1 MLWDTSN
8 RMLKPRSSIIKL
20 HPYSNLMADREG
32 ICLDLN
38 ENTAGCSP
46 RVAARLRSLTVDD
59 IAQYPDREAGER
71 LAASFLCVAPER
83 VLLTNGVDEGLFL
96 LASAY
101 LGEGAG
107 MIFAEPTFVMY
118 PTVGQSVG
126 ARLTPLRMGENFTY
140 PTDELLKVI
149 SPDTRLIAVA
159 NPNNPTGLP
168 VPRAD
173 LLRIV
178 GAAPDAA
185 VLVDEA
191 YFDFYGETSL
201 PEVER
206 HNNLFVARTFSK
218 AYGMAGVRLGVLV
231 GPPEQIEYLRRF
243 CPPFNVNAVALACLE
258 EALADQEFVAAHVA
272 QIRQERELFQKLCL
286 DLGLKSW
293 PSRTNFV
300 LVRVGARCREFVDAM
315 RRCGVIVRD
324 ISASPGCEDC
334 VRITIGT
341 REEMERVS
349 AALRTAVSSLSLHR
363 I

>member
-1 MLWDTSN
+1 
-8 RMLKPRSSIIKL
+8 
-20 HPYSNLMADREG
+20 
-32 ICLDLN
+32 
-38 ENTAGCSP
+38 
-46 RVAARLRSLTVDD
+46 
-59 IAQYPDREAGER
+59 
-71 LAASFLCVAPER
+71 
-83 VLLTNGVDEGLFL
+83 
-96 LASAY
+96 
-101 LGEGAG
+101 